1 MINSSLCTDDIDKIV
16 KDPKVRKELT
26 RKSHYLFF
34 HIYFAR
40 YVKYPTADFQKE
52 IFELTEKP
60 DAMLYEI
67 IAFRGSAKSTIMSLS
82 LPIWS
87 LINESQKKYILLL
100 SQTQQQARQALINIK
115 RELESNALLINDFG
129 PFDEDS
135 DEWRTNSLVIPK
147 FDARISAAST
157 GESIRGVKHGEYRPD
172 LIIADDVEDLSSVK
186 TKEGRDKTYD
196 WFTGEIVPA
205 GDVNTRIFLIGNL
218 LHDGSLMVQI
228 KEQILSKKLR
238 GIFREYPLVSEDKQI
253 LWAGKFPNNEA
264 IEALKATVP
273 SESAWSREYLLKIIY
288 DDDRVIKPE
297 WIHRYSDLPQISWEG
312 YQYTAVGVDIAVSE
326 KEHADYS
333 AIVAGMVFKKNG
345 NTSIYILPYPVNK
358 HLTFPELEE
367 AIRDL
372 ARSLPT
378 KRKVKLFI
386 EDVGAQKALV
396 QRLQMYGYDVE
407 GIVPRADKRTRLGY
421 TAQPLKYKTVQL
433 CKYGCDE
440 LVDQLSNFD
449 YVRHDDL
456 ADAFSLLV
464 NKVLDDA
471 TIKKIQPNIR
481 VLSSTNSFRT
491 VGGGSANDVASFLRS

>member
-1 MINSSLCTDDIDKIV
+1 MNNSVLSPTDIEKII
-16 KDPKVRKELT
+16 KDPKVRKELA

-40 YVKYPTADFQKE
+40 YVKYPTAEFQKE
-52 IFELTEKP
+52 IFELTEKTDP
-60 DAMLYEI
+60 MLYEI

-115 RELESNALLINDFG
+115 RELESNSLLINDFG

-135 DEWRTNSLVIPK
+135 DEWRSNSLVIPK

-186 TKEGRDKTYD
+186 TKESRDKTYD

-228 KEQILSKKLR
+228 KEQILGSKLR
-238 GIFREYPLVSEDKQI
+238 GVFREYPLVDDEKKI
-253 LWAGKFPNNEA
+253 LWPGKFPDSQS
-264 IEALKATVP
+264 IENLKSTVP

-288 DDDRVIKPE
+288 DDDRVIKPD
-297 WIHRYSDLPQISWEG
+297 WIHYYNDLPQTSWEG
-312 YQYTAVGVDIAVSE
+312 YQYTAIGVDIAVSE
-326 KEHADYS
+326 KEHADFS
-333 AIVAGMVFKKNG
+333 AIVAGMVYKKDDDV
-345 NTSIYILPYPVNK
+345 TIYILPYPVNK

-367 AIRDL
+367 EIRDL

-386 EDVGAQKALV
+386 EDVGTQKALV
-396 QRLQMYGYDVE
+396 QRLQKYGYDVE
-407 GIVPRADKRTRLGY
+407 GVVPKADKRTRLGY

-433 CKYGCDE
+433 CKYGCTE
-440 LVDQLSNFD
+440 LIDQLSNFD
-449 YVRHDDL
+449 FVRHDDL

-471 TIKKIQPNIR
+471 TVKKIVPNIR
-481 VLSSTNSFRT
+481 VLGSSSYTPVNN
-491 VGGGSANDVASFLRS
+491 GSAFDVADFLRS